1 MVQHKDWLL
10 LQVLRAGADDSKKV
24 TPVEVCPSLDF
35 ADHCWDMQLVV
46 CHLGSTAS
54 QGHYAVLKP
63 SVSDSEDWVV
73 HDDAV
78 CRPADSSEIAAIP
91 ANWSLVLFRRRLQ
104 VRASAVSA
112 EAPNGKLVVAQE
124 QCEADLA
131 TCQEAPAAP
140 QSMPDLP
147 ASVPD
152 PASDGAAS
160 VPTVSHDLGVSC
172 LGCAA
177 LELRLELFEK
187 RLSELNAEVAR
198 LQALCATPPVPS
210 ALSLHTS
217 VIGSAPAAAPLAGSQ
232 AAVSVDGSLPV
243 SVPPPAVREP
253 APADTF
259 PSRKSHNSP
268 AEVEQRDQS
277 LGQNTANFA
286 RSSNPAV
293 IAELARLGATAGA
306 ADKVWLLERL
316 HADALLLPL
325 AYLVRHGCSWDLLGE
340 AFRYSKREIQTRL
353 QTEAIHDP
361 GICWALVR
369 LLQRGRY
376 NRFVALHASAQWK
389 SFVDSVKCVLSR
401 TGGAPLGLSSNTNP
415 MPIGVVGLYSPT
427 NGINVGGP
435 AVLFPRVCLVL
446 RLLSLVIPVDLGSL
460 MSSLLSVLQFALLLR
475 PCSQKAS
482 W

>member
-1 MVQHKDWLL
+1 MIQKRLP
-10 LQVLRAGADDSKKV
+10 QF
-24 TPVEVCPSLDF
+24 EVCPSLDF

-369 LLQRGRY
+369 MLQRGRY

-389 SFVDSVKCVLSR
+389 SFVDSVKCVLSW